1 MKLKALITAML
12 VAAVAGNTHAE
23 LNPADWRYATD
34 PHGST
39 ATYSDPL
46 VKQDEV
52 AISFVR
58 VPRVDAQNNSWVELI
73 YDLPNQSLQ
82 GVDSV
87 KLTYQSDKPLVIKLS
102 QKQYGGDG
110 DKSYAHYQTLLP
122 SATDWQTLS
131 VKLADFSRP
140 DWTPQWSTDQGIVK
154 DSVSAL
160 YFVPDL
166 TDAEGGQAWIKIKAV
181 ELQ

>member
-12 VAAVAGNTHAE
+12 VAVFAGNAHAE

-39 ATYSDPL
+39 ATYSHPL

-52 AISFVR
+52 AIS
-58 VPRVDAQNNSWVELI
+58 
-73 YDLPNQSLQ
+73 
-82 GVDSV
+82 
-87 KLTYQSDKPLVIKLS
+87 
-102 QKQYGGDG
+102 
-110 DKSYAHYQTLLP
+110 
-122 SATDWQTLS
+122 
-131 VKLADFSRP
+131 
-140 DWTPQWSTDQGIVK
+140 
-154 DSVSAL
+154 
-160 YFVPDL
+160 FVPDL